1 MGIATTRIEDRIN
14 ASTGLIP
21 YAPTVFESHESI
33 SYAGVLL
40 ALPALLSQGLLKAIQ
55 VYQPLSNGYYGMVH
69 ILLLLAYMNLWRIR
83 NPEQLKKCAPGELGK
98 AMGLDRVP
106 EAKCLR
112 DKIKQ
117 IVSQNKADQWQQQLA
132 CEWIQEQACAFFYV
146 DGHVRIYHG
155 YEASLSKTF
164 VSRQKLCLAGTTE
177 YWINDVQGMPFISII
192 SELNDHL
199 TKVIR
204 HQIVPQ
210 LISHTTSAELEAQLQ
225 NNPLLPRFT
234 LIFDR
239 AGYDLSL
246 FQWLWEEH
254 RIAIIT
260 YRKNVREVWDAQC
273 FKTQQVKVIQQQ
285 VDMQLCERPI
295 QTDKFCMR
303 EIRKLSDDGHQTS
316 IITTHPLLSLCD
328 IAAQMF
334 SRWSQENFFQYM
346 IYNFDFD
353 KMMQYGTEP
362 LAENLLVVN
371 PQYSRLCY
379 QIKKNKEKQG
389 RLQAKLFQIIEKNS
403 DEPLE
408 TVGKLIS
415 EQSKLNEQIENYKT
429 QIEQLIEQ
437 RKKTP
442 AKITIKQMPDDQ
454 QYNALKKE
462 SKLFIN
468 TIRMIA
474 YRAETALL
482 NLIKP
487 YYRNSDDDGRMLL
500 KQIFTAPASIEP
512 DHSNSKLHITLHG
525 LSTPRYNK
533 ALEQLCIQLNDTQ
546 TEYPETKM
554 VLNYKVAATDFA
566 RSQES

>member
-1 MGIATTRIEDRIN
+1 MGIATTRTDERIH
-14 ASTGLIP
+14 ASAGLIA
-21 YAPTVFESHESI
+21 YTPTVFEPHESI
-33 SYAGVLL
+33 SHAGVLL

-55 VYQPLSNGYYGMVH
+55 VYQPLPNGYYGMVH

-83 NPEQLKKCAPGELGK
+83 NPEQLKQWAPGELGK
-98 AMGLDRVP
+98 VMGLDRVP
-106 EAKCLR
+106 EVKCLR
-112 DKIKQ
+112 KKITQ
-117 IVSQNKADQWQQQLA
+117 IISQNKADQWQQQLA
-132 CEWIQEQACAFFYV
+132 GEWIQEQACAFFYV

-155 YEASLSKTF
+155 YKAQLSKTF

-192 SELNDHL
+192 SDLNDHL
-199 TKVIR
+199 IKVIR
-204 HQIVPQ
+204 LQIVPQ
-210 LISHTTSAELEAQLQ
+210 LISHTTSPALETQLQ

-239 AGYDLSL
+239 AGYDLNL
-246 FQWLWEEH
+246 FEQLWEEH

-260 YRKNVREVWDAQC
+260 YRKNVRDTWDAQC
-273 FKTQQVKVIQQQ
+273 FKTQQVKVIQQH
-285 VDMQLCERPI
+285 VDMQLCERPL
-295 QTDKFCMR
+295 QAGKLSMR

-316 IITTHPLLSLCD
+316 IITTHPLLSLSQ

-353 KMMQYGTEP
+353 KMIQYGTQP
-362 LAENLLVVN
+362 LAENILVVN

-379 QIKKNKEKQG
+379 QIKKNKEKQS
-389 RLQAKLFQIIEKNS
+389 RLQAKLYQIIEKNS

-415 EQSKLNEQIENYKT
+415 EQSGLNEQIENYKT
-429 QIEQLIEQ
+429 KLEQLIEQ
-437 RKKTP
+437 RTKTP
-442 AKITIKQMPDDQ
+442 AKITIKQMPNDQ
-454 QYNALKKE
+454 QYNALKRE

-474 YRAETALL
+474 YRSETALF

-487 YYRNSDDDGRMLL
+487 HYNNSEEDGRMLL
-500 KQIFTAPASIEP
+500 KQIFTVPASIEP
-512 DHSNSKLHITLHG
+512 DYTNGKLHITLHA

-533 ALEQLCIQLNDTQ
+533 ALEQLCIELNNTQ
-546 TEYPETKM
+546 TEYPQTKL
-554 VLNYKVAATDFA
+554 VLNYKVAAADFA
-566 RSQES
+566 TSQDS

>member
-1 MGIATTRIEDRIN
+1 MGLLAYT
-14 ASTGLIP
+14 
-21 YAPTVFESHESI
+21 PTVFESHESI
-33 SYAGVLL
+33 SHAGVLL
-40 ALPALLSQGLLKAIQ
+40 SLPALLSQGLLKATQ
-55 VYQPLSNGYYGMVH
+55 VYQPLPNGYYGIVH

-83 NPEQLKKCAPGELGK
+83 NPEQLKQCAPGELGK
-98 AMGLDRVP
+98 VMGLDRVP

-112 DKIKQ
+112 KKIAQ

-132 CEWIQEQACAFFYV
+132 REWIQEQACAFFYV

-155 YEASLSKTF
+155 YEAQLSKTF
-164 VSRQKLCLAGTTE
+164 ISRQKLCLAGTTE

-199 TKVIR
+199 LKVIR

-210 LISHTTSAELEAQLQ
+210 LISHTTSTQLEAQLQ

-246 FQWLWEEH
+246 FEQLWEEH

-260 YRKNVREVWDAQC
+260 YRKNVRDKWDPQS
-273 FKTQQVKVIQQQ
+273 FKTQQVKVIQQD
-285 VDMQLCERPI
+285 VDMQLCEQPLQVTRNSFAAG
-295 QTDKFCMR
+295 KLCMR

-316 IITTHPLLSLCD
+316 IITTHPLLSLSQ

-353 KMMQYGTEP
+353 KMIQYGTQP
-362 LAENLLVVN
+362 LPENLLVVN

-389 RLQAKLFQIIEKNS
+389 RLQAKLFQIIEQNS
-403 DEPLE
+403 NEPLE

-415 EQSKLNEQIENYKT
+415 EQSRLNEQIENYKS
-429 QIEQLIEQ
+429 QVEQLTEQ
-437 RKKTP
+437 RTKIS

-454 QYNALKKE
+454 QYNALTRE

-474 YRAETALL
+474 YRCETALL
-482 NLIKP
+482 NIIKP
-487 YYRNSDDDGRMLL
+487 YYSNSSDDGRMLL

-512 DHSNSKLHITLHG
+512 DHANGKLHITLHG

-533 ALEQLCIQLNDTQ
+533 ALEQLCIELNNTQ
-546 TEYPETKM
+546 TEYPQTKL
-554 VLNYKVAATDFA
+554 VLNYKVAATDCA
-566 RSQES
+566 RNQES

>member
-1 MGIATTRIEDRIN
+1 M
-14 ASTGLIP
+14 
-21 YAPTVFESHESI
+21 
-33 SYAGVLL
+33 LL
-40 ALPALLSQGLLKAIQ
+40 ALPALLSQGLLKATQ
-55 VYQPLSNGYYGMVH
+55 VYQSLSNGYYGMVH

-83 NPEQLKKCAPGELGK
+83 NPEQLKQCAPGELGK
-98 AMGLDRVP
+98 VMGLDRVP

-112 DKIKQ
+112 GKISQ

-132 CEWIQEQACAFFYV
+132 GEWIQEQACAFFYV

-155 YEASLSKTF
+155 YEAHLSKTF

-210 LISHTTSAELEAQLQ
+210 LIDLTTSAELEAQLQ

-246 FQWLWEEH
+246 FQQLWEDH

-260 YRKNVREVWDAQC
+260 YRKNVHEVWDAQC
-273 FKTQQVKVIQQQ
+273 FKPQEVKVIQQQ
-285 VDMQLCERPI
+285 VKMQLCERPV
-295 QTDKFCMR
+295 QAGKLCMR

-316 IITTHPLLSLCD
+316 IITTHPLLSLSQ

-353 KMMQYGTEP
+353 KMLQYGTQP
-362 LAENLLVVN
+362 LAENLQVVN

-389 RLQAKLFQIIEKNS
+389 RLQAKLYQVIEKNS

-408 TVGKLIS
+408 TIGKLIS

-429 QIEQLIEQ
+429 QLEQLMEQ

-442 AKITIKQMPDDQ
+442 AKIAIKQMPGNQ
-454 QYNALKKE
+454 QYNALKME

-474 YRAETALL
+474 YRSETALL

-487 YYRNSDDDGRMLL
+487 YYSNSDDDGRMLL
-500 KQIFTAPASIEP
+500 KQIFAAPASIEP
-512 DHSNSKLHITLHG
+512 DYTNGKLHITLHG

-533 ALEQLCIQLNDTQ
+533 ALEQLCIELNNTQ
-546 TEYPETKM
+546 TEYPETKL
-554 VLNYKVAATDFA
+554 VLNYKVAAADFA
-566 RSQES
+566 RGQES